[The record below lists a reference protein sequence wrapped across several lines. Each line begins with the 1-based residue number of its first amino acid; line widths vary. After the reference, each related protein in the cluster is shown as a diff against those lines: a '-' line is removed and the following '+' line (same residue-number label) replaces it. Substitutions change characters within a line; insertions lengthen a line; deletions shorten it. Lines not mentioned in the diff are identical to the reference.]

1 MLWPRAGH
9 FTCPTWLNF
18 YKMTGFSQM
27 ISRAPFSSNRE
38 SKYRLWGGASL
49 YSHGSPHYPE
59 SKMQLRCTA
68 SGCTPLGQACFT
80 WPIGEC
86 QLEPPWV
93 QSGDKEHQGLPCGLS
108 TQKYCTLSWLPLPSA
123 SLPSPWGQSQPGTC
137 SSEPLKRQPLLE
149 MRHAHLVLRAILL
162 PPGPGPFKAHGNIL
176 QPFTLSQKRGGIQSQ
191 IKAICHA
198 SIPKQQGQSTPHH
211 AACPASSDGV
221 QSDSGN
227 RLSLS
232 FHS

>member
-1 MLWPRAGH
+1 MSNLIK
-9 FTCPTWLNF
+9 TSIKWLASARWSLGPLSALTE
-18 YKMTGFSQM
+18 K
-27 ISRAPFSSNRE
+27 
-38 SKYRLWGGASL
+38 SKYRPWGGVSL
-49 YSHGSPHYPE
+49 CGHGSPHYPE
-59 SKMQLRCTA
+59 SKTHLRCTA
-68 SGCTPLGQACFT
+68 SGCPPLGQACFT

-86 QLEPPWV
+86 QLETPWV

-108 TQKYCTLSWLPLPSA
+108 TQKYCTLIWLPLPSA

-149 MRHAHLVLRAILL
+149 RWGMLTLCWGLSFFLQDQVPLRHMETSYSRS
-162 PPGPGPFKAHGNIL
+162 PSPR
-176 QPFTLSQKRGGIQSQ
+176 RGRGIQSQ
-191 IKAICHA
+191 IKATCRA
-198 SIPKQQGQSTPHH
+198 SIPELQGQSTPHH

-221 QSDSGN
+221 QSGSGN